1 MLATRSRDV
10 TGSVRR
16 HVLGKCDS
24 RVPNVCYTHVPAAGR
39 LHARTPTSAN
49 APVKEFVTP
58 ADTACDAF
66 PDLTFPLRMTESS
79 DAPLA
84 DPVGYDDE
92 EKYLVHGEYA
102 IRQILQSLI
111 DKRALV
117 SGCAMPRNHTFPTSV
132 IEVLEDEDGVLI
144 DGSAAETINR
154 SIEEAS
160 HVTCVSRLERIHV
173 QFKLYD
179 LQRVQKDGQVAFR
192 APLPESVLRLQR
204 REFYRLQVPVT
215 QPMDCE
221 IPTRHPDGETTYRT
235 YRVLDIS
242 GGGIALAV
250 QAEEPTL
257 QPYKEFAGCLLHLPD
272 SGPLSVRL
280 MVKSLHR
287 QLNQN
292 GSESWRAG
300 CQFTD
305 MPRGGDALIQ
315 RYIFRLERQRSA
327 RERGAA

>member
-1 MLATRSRDV
+1 
-10 TGSVRR
+10 
-16 HVLGKCDS
+16 
-24 RVPNVCYTHVPAAGR
+24 
-39 LHARTPTSAN
+39 
-49 APVKEFVTP
+49 
-58 ADTACDAF
+58 
-66 PDLTFPLRMTESS
+66 MTESS

-84 DPVGYDDE
+84 DPVGYDEE
-92 EKYLVHGEYA
+92 EKYLVHGVPA
-102 IRQILQSLI
+102 VRQILQSLI

-132 IEVLEDEDGVLI
+132 IEVLDDEEGVLI
-144 DGSAAETINR
+144 DGSASEAVNR
-154 SIEEAS
+154 SIEDAS
-160 HVTCVSRLERIHV
+160 HVTCVSRLDRIHV

-179 LQRVQKDGQVAFR
+179 LRRVQQDGQVAFH
-192 APLPESVLRLQR
+192 ASLPDSILRLQR

-215 QPMDCE
+215 QPMDCAIAE
-221 IPTRHPDGETTYRT
+221 RQPDGETTYRK

-257 QPYKEFAGCLLHLPD
+257 KPYKEFPGSLLHLPD
-272 SGPLSVRL
+272 SGPLCVRL

>member
-1 MLATRSRDV
+1 
-10 TGSVRR
+10 
-16 HVLGKCDS
+16 
-24 RVPNVCYTHVPAAGR
+24 
-39 LHARTPTSAN
+39 
-49 APVKEFVTP
+49 
-58 ADTACDAF
+58 
-66 PDLTFPLRMTESS
+66 MTEPS

-84 DPVGYDDE
+84 DPVRYDDE
-92 EKYLVHGEYA
+92 EKYLVHGEHA

-111 DKRALV
+111 EKRALV

-132 IEVLEDEDGVLI
+132 VEVLDDEDAVLI
-144 DGSAAETINR
+144 DGSASEAINR
-154 SIEEAS
+154 SLDEAT
-160 HVTCVSRLERIHV
+160 HVTCVSRLDRIHV
-173 QFKLYD
+173 QFRLYG

-192 APLPESVLRLQR
+192 AELPDSILRLQR

-215 QPMDCE
+215 QPMECG
-221 IPTRHPDGETTYRT
+221 IPERQPDGETTYRK

-250 QAEEPTL
+250 QAGEPTL
-257 QPYKEFAGCLLHLPD
+257 RPYKEFPGSLLYLPD
-272 SGPLSVRL
+272 GGPLCVRL
-280 MVKSLHR
+280 MVKSLHS

-300 CQFTD
+300 CQFTEL
-305 MPRGGDALIQ
+305 PRGGDALIQ

>member
-1 MLATRSRDV
+1 
-10 TGSVRR
+10 
-16 HVLGKCDS
+16 
-24 RVPNVCYTHVPAAGR
+24 
-39 LHARTPTSAN
+39 
-49 APVKEFVTP
+49 
-58 ADTACDAF
+58 
-66 PDLTFPLRMTESS
+66 MTEPS

-84 DPVGYDDE
+84 DPVRYDEE
-92 EKYLVHGEYA
+92 EKYLVHGEYE

-111 DKRALV
+111 ARRALV
-117 SGCAMPRNHTFPTSV
+117 SGCAMPRNHTFPTSI

-144 DGSAAETINR
+144 DGSASETLNR

-160 HVTCVSRLERIHV
+160 HVTCVSRLDRIHV
-173 QFKLYD
+173 QFKLHD
-179 LQRVQKDGQVAFR
+179 R
-192 APLPESVLRLQR
+192 QR

-215 QPMDCE
+215 QPMECAVAE
-221 IPTRHPDGETTYRT
+221 RHPDGETTYRN

-257 QPYKEFAGCLLHLPD
+257 RPYKEFPGSLLHLPD
-272 SGPLSVRL
+272 SGPLCIRL

-305 MPRGGDALIQ
+305 LPRGGDALIQ

>member
-1 MLATRSRDV
+1 MTVKDV
-10 TGSVRR
+10 V
-16 HVLGKCDS
+16 
-24 RVPNVCYTHVPAAGR
+24 TH
-39 LHARTPTSAN
+39 
-49 APVKEFVTP
+49 
-58 ADTACDAF
+58 ADTPCDAF
-66 PDLTFPLRMTESS
+66 RTARRPSARMTEYS

-84 DPVGYDDE
+84 EPIRYDDE
-92 EKYLVHGEYA
+92 EKYLVRSVPE
-102 IRQILQSLI
+102 IRRILQSLI
-111 DKRALV
+111 EQRALV

-132 IEVLEDEDGVLI
+132 VEVLDDEDGVLI
-144 DGSAAETINR
+144 DGSASEAINR
-154 SIEEAS
+154 GIEEAG

-173 QFKLYD
+173 QFKLHA

-192 APLPESVLRLQR
+192 AALPDSVLRLQR

-215 QPMDCE
+215 RPLDCA
-221 IPTRHPDGETTYRT
+221 ISTRHPDGETTYRH
-235 YRVLDIS
+235 YRVLDVS

-257 QPYKEFAGCLLHLPD
+257 QPYKEFPGCLLHLPD
-272 SGPLSVRL
+272 SGPLCVRL

-305 MPRGGDALIQ
+305 LPRGGDALIQ

>member
-1 MLATRSRDV
+1 M
-10 TGSVRR
+10 
-16 HVLGKCDS
+16 
-24 RVPNVCYTHVPAAGR
+24 
-39 LHARTPTSAN
+39 LHAR
-49 APVKEFVTP
+49 
-58 ADTACDAF
+58 
-66 PDLTFPLRMTESS
+66 MTEPS

-84 DPVGYDDE
+84 DPVRYDEE
-92 EKYLVHGEYA
+92 EKYLVHGEYE

-111 DKRALV
+111 ARRALV
-117 SGCAMPRNHTFPTSV
+117 SGCAMPRNHTFPTSI

-144 DGSAAETINR
+144 DGSASETLNR

-160 HVTCVSRLERIHV
+160 HVTCVSRLDRIHV
-173 QFKLYD
+173 QFKLHD
-179 LQRVQKDGQVAFR
+179 LQRVQKEGQVAFL
-192 APLPESVLRLQR
+192 APLPDSILRLQR

-215 QPMDCE
+215 QPMECAVAE
-221 IPTRHPDGETTYRT
+221 RHPDGETTYRN

-257 QPYKEFAGCLLHLPD
+257 RPYKEFPGSLLHLPD
-272 SGPLSVRL
+272 SGPLCIRL

-305 MPRGGDALIQ
+305 LPRGGDALIQ

>member
-1 MLATRSRDV
+1 
-10 TGSVRR
+10 
-16 HVLGKCDS
+16 
-24 RVPNVCYTHVPAAGR
+24 
-39 LHARTPTSAN
+39 
-49 APVKEFVTP
+49 
-58 ADTACDAF
+58 
-66 PDLTFPLRMTESS
+66 MTESS

-84 DPVGYDDE
+84 DPVRYDDE
-92 EKYLVHGEYA
+92 EKYLVHGEHA
-102 IRQILQSLI
+102 IRQILRSLI

-132 IEVLEDEDGVLI
+132 VEVLEDEDVVLI
-144 DGSAAETINR
+144 DGSAVESINR
-154 SIEEAS
+154 SIEEAT

-179 LQRVQKDGQVAFR
+179 LQRVLKDGQVAFR
-192 APLPESVLRLQR
+192 AALPESVLRLQR

-215 QPMDCE
+215 QPMECA
-221 IPTRHPDGETTYRT
+221 IPIRHPDGETTYRH

-250 QAEEPTL
+250 QAEEPAL
-257 QPYKEFAGCLLHLPD
+257 QPYNEFPGSLLHLPD
-272 SGPLSVRL
+272 GGPLCVRL
-280 MVKSLHR
+280 MVKSLHS

-292 GSESWRAG
+292 GTESWRAG

-305 MPRGGDALIQ
+305 LPRGGDALLQ

-327 RERGAA
+327 RDRGAA